1 MECLLQMKAVVEQLM
16 KAGKQPSAAKGTE
29 KEKAAGD
36 SRLWLVVAA
45 HDTDTNLVRLAAKL
59 GYGKIVLRFGDA

>member
-29 KEKAAGD
+29 REKAAGK
-36 SRLWLVVAA
+36 SGGKAPEVARAYCKASAVQLWLPS
-45 HDTDTNLVRLAAKL
+45 
-59 GYGKIVLRFGDA
+59 